1 MGSSEEAES
10 TKIELKTERLEKYTE
25 DIDQLVS
32 MTRKSER
39 EKMEAVMRG
48 LPHDI
53 QRQVMYHKPKSVEAV
68 RVCEAPETE

>member
-39 EKMEAVMRG
+39 EKMEAVMREQMRYIIICG
-48 LPHDI
+48 YLG
-53 QRQVMYHKPKSVEAV
+53 VG
-68 RVCEAPETE
+68 